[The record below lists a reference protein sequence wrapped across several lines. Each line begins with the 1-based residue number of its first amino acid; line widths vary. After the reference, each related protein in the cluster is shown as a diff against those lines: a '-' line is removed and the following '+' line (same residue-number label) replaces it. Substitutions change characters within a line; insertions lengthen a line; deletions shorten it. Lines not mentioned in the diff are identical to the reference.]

1 MRIIVVA
8 KAGAKTQ
15 KILKVSDDKFRVF
28 VKAPPV
34 EGKANEAIVKLLSEY
49 FDVPKSSID
58 LTKGHK
64 SSVKIFEIK

>member
-49 FDVPKSSID
+49 FDVPKSSIE